1 MACEEGP
8 EDRRNPGGRF
18 ARDLSIAEVSRFE
31 ALMTFFFTEEQGDMG
46 VQHHEVACV
55 CARVAFSS
63 VEEDVG
69 RNSGDGRAKEGDSV
83 VRLVVDGAE
92 KELRELE
99 DGAGHRCRQRHP
111 FKKGSSVLLGI
122 CEALADPGD

>member
-1 MACEEGP
+1 
-8 EDRRNPGGRF
+8 
-18 ARDLSIAEVSRFE
+18 
-31 ALMTFFFTEEQGDMG
+31 MTFLFTEEQGDMG
-46 VQHHEVACV
+46 VRHREVVCV
-55 CARVAFSS
+55 CARVVFSS

-69 RNSGDGRAKEGDSV
+69 RNGVDGRAKEWNSV

-99 DGAGHRCRQRHP
+99 DGASHRCRQRHP
-111 FKKGSSVLLGI
+111 FRKWSSILLAI